1 MRMPPDYCLLGR
13 RQSGVVTDG
22 LIFWLDGRDD
32 VVVQDASST
41 SGQTF
46 LNRADNTYMSF
57 DVGNVKNTVS
67 SDGLYYKLTQTWVS
81 VPTNISNP
89 YGTYMSTEVVLGNV
103 KNISSCYMY
112 VVCNDGTYTDYHV
125 LVNNGTLTV
134 QYKYNMHNP
143 HPVLYTLE
151 GLTYPSHIVLAF
163 DGAGN
168 AKIYLN
174 GERVFS
180 GNSGSEY
187 APTTPILNP
196 TKILRCIP
204 STGDTIGT
212 IRLYDRTLS
221 DREILQNY
229 NYEKSLGRVT

>member
-1 MRMPPDYCLLGR
+1 MRIPPDYCLLGR
-13 RQSGVVTDG
+13 KKNGVVTDG

-57 DVGNVKNTVS
+57 DVSNVKNTVL
-67 SDGLYYKLTQTWVS
+67 SDGLYYTLTQTWVS
-81 VPTNISNP
+81 ATTNISNP
-89 YGTYMSTEVVLGNV
+89 YGTYMSTEIVLG
-103 KNISSCYMY
+103 KIKKESALY
-112 VVCNDGTYTDYHV
+112 VVCNDGQYTDYHV
-125 LVNNGTLTV
+125 FVGNKFGV

-143 HPVLYTLE
+143 QPALYTLAE
-151 GLTYPSHIVLAF
+151 LTYPVHLVLAF

-174 GERVFS
+174 GECVFS

-187 APTTPILNP
+187 APTTPIENP
-196 TKILRCIP
+196 TKILKCTPR
-204 STGDTIGT
+204 TGDTIGA

-221 DREILQNY
+221 DREVLQKKKK
-229 NYEKSLGRVT
+229 EKSLGRVT